1 MKNPKVSVI
10 MSVYNS
16 DKFLSESI
24 ESILNQTFRDFE
36 FIIIND
42 CSTDKSLDIIKK
54 YSKNDNRI
62 VLIEN
67 ENNIGLT
74 KSLNKGVKIA
84 KGNYIARIDAD
95 DTALNNRFEVQYNF
109 LEKNKNIFLV
119 GGGTYEIDYKG
130 KIIRRFLRI
139 TNSYLLK
146 KRLIKKNC
154 IYHSSIFFRNEKIYY
169 RDKFIY
175 SQDYD
180 FFLILISMGKKLSNI
195 QKPLIKYRISLGAIS
210 WSKFIKQQMFAEKAK
225 EFYQQRLKYGKDE
238 YDEFNENDILNLENI
253 PEKINLEKDMIIAK
267 KIQDKDKFFIA
278 FSKYAKKYGFFNRF
292 LVYYITRKLF

>member
-146 KRLIKKNC
+146 KDLLKKIVFIIHLFFLEMKKFIIEINLF
-154 IYHSSIFFRNEKIYY
+154 IHRIMIFF
-169 RDKFIY
+169 
-175 SQDYD
+175 
-180 FFLILISMGKKLSNI
+180 
-195 QKPLIKYRISLGAIS
+195 
-210 WSKFIKQQMFAEKAK
+210 
-225 EFYQQRLKYGKDE
+225 
-238 YDEFNENDILNLENI
+238 
-253 PEKINLEKDMIIAK
+253 
-267 KIQDKDKFFIA
+267 
-278 FSKYAKKYGFFNRF
+278 
-292 LVYYITRKLF
+292 